1 MTPIDRILVPL
12 DTDDVAWAAKLA
24 AQLKGYVGGVKLGK
38 QFFTA
43 NGPFGVNKISCVGHP
58 IFMDLKFHDIPNTV
72 ASAVRSLHRLQPFML
87 NVHASGGRAMMKA
100 AVAANKEAKKTRPLL
115 LGVTMLT
122 SLSECDLK
130 EIGVSSDS
138 GQQVVRLAQLAQDCG
153 MDGVVCSP
161 LEITLLRK
169 ACGDEFKLVVPGVRP
184 SWASSNDQK
193 RVATPAEAITR
204 GADYLVIGRPITTAD
219 DPVNAAAR
227 IGEELAAL

>member
-1 MTPIDRILVPL
+1 MTLIDRILVPL

-43 NGPFGVNKISCVGHP
+43 NGPFGVNKIACVGHP

-72 ASAVRSLHRLQPFML
+72 ASAVRSLHRLKPFML
-87 NVHASGGRAMMKA
+87 NVHASGGGAMMRA
-100 AVAANKEAKKTRPLL
+100 AVAANKEAKETRPLL

-193 RVATPAEAITR
+193 RVATPAEAIGR

-227 IGEELAAL
+227 IGEELAEL

>member
-1 MTPIDRILVPL
+1 MTPIERILVPL
-12 DTDDVAWAAKLA
+12 DTDDVARAAKLA
-24 AQLKGYVGGVKLGK
+24 ARLKGYVGGVKLGK

-43 NGPFGVNKISCVGHP
+43 NGPNGVNKIACVGHP

-72 ASAVRSLHRLQPFML
+72 ASAIRSIHRLKPFML

-100 AVAANKEAKKTRPLL
+100 AVAANNEAKETKPLL

-130 EIGVSSDS
+130 EIGVASDA
-138 GQQVVRLAQLAQDCG
+138 GQQVVRLSKLAQDCG
-153 MDGVVCSP
+153 MDGVVCSS

-169 ACGDEFKLVVPGVRP
+169 ACGDHFKLVVPGIRP
-184 SWASSNDQK
+184 SWSSSNDQK
-193 RVATPAEAITR
+193 RVATPIEAIAR

-219 DPVNAAAR
+219 DPVNAAVR
-227 IGEELAAL
+227 IREELAAL

>member
-1 MTPIDRILVPL
+1 MTPIERILVPL
-12 DTDDVAWAAKLA
+12 DTDDVGRAAKLA
-24 AQLKGYVGGVKLGK
+24 ARLKGHVGGVKLGK

-43 NGPFGVNKISCVGHP
+43 NGPNGANKIACVGHP

-72 ASAVRSLHRLQPFML
+72 ASAIRSIHRLQPFML
-87 NVHASGGRAMMKA
+87 NVHASGGRAMMRA
-100 AVAANKEAKKTRPLL
+100 AVAANNEAKETKPLL

-130 EIGVSSDS
+130 EIGVASDV
-138 GQQVVRLAQLAQDCG
+138 GQQVVRLSKLAQDCG

-169 ACGDEFKLVVPGVRP
+169 ACGDHFKLVVPGVRP
-184 SWASSNDQK
+184 PWSSSNDQK
-193 RVATPAEAITR
+193 RVATPKEAIAR

-219 DPVNAAAR
+219 DPVNAAVR
-227 IGEELAAL
+227 IREELAAL

>member
-1 MTPIDRILVPL
+1 
-12 DTDDVAWAAKLA
+12 
-24 AQLKGYVGGVKLGK
+24 
-38 QFFTA
+38 
-43 NGPFGVNKISCVGHP
+43 
-58 IFMDLKFHDIPNTV
+58 
-72 ASAVRSLHRLQPFML
+72 
-87 NVHASGGRAMMKA
+87 MKA
-100 AVAANKEAKKTRPLL
+100 AVAANKEAKETRPLL

-138 GQQVVRLAQLAQDCG
+138 GQQVVRLAKLAQDCG
-153 MDGVVCSP
+153 LDGVVCSP

-204 GADYLVIGRPITTAD
+204 GADYLVIGRPITAAD

>member
-43 NGPFGVNKISCVGHP
+43 NGPFGVNKIACVGHP

-87 NVHASGGRAMMKA
+87 NVHASGGGAMMKA
-100 AVAANKEAKKTRPLL
+100 AVAANKEAKETRPLL

-138 GQQVVRLAQLAQDCG
+138 GQQVVRLAKLAQDCG

-204 GADYLVIGRPITTAD
+204 GADYLVIGRPITAAD

>member
-24 AQLKGYVGGVKLGK
+24 AQLKGYVGGIKLGK

-43 NGPFGVNKISCVGHP
+43 NGPYGVNKIACVGHP

-72 ASAVRSLHRLQPFML
+72 ASAVRSLHRLKPFML
-87 NVHASGGRAMMKA
+87 NVHASGGGAMMKA
-100 AVAANKEAKKTRPLL
+100 AVAANKEAKETRPLL

-184 SWASSNDQK
+184 SWASFNDQK

>member
-1 MTPIDRILVPL
+1 
-12 DTDDVAWAAKLA
+12 
-24 AQLKGYVGGVKLGK
+24 
-38 QFFTA
+38 
-43 NGPFGVNKISCVGHP
+43 
-58 IFMDLKFHDIPNTV
+58 
-72 ASAVRSLHRLQPFML
+72 
-87 NVHASGGRAMMKA
+87 MKA
-100 AVAANKEAKKTRPLL
+100 AVAANKEAKENRPLL

-193 RVATPAEAITR
+193 RFATPAEAITR
-204 GADYLVIGRPITTAD
+204 GADYLVIGRPITAAD

>member
-1 MTPIDRILVPL
+1 MTLIDRILVPL

-43 NGPFGVNKISCVGHP
+43 NGPFGVNKIACVGHP

-87 NVHASGGRAMMKA
+87 NVHASGGGAMMRA
-100 AVAANKEAKKTRPLL
+100 AVAANKEAKETRPLL

-138 GQQVVRLAQLAQDCG
+138 GQQVVRLAKLAQDCG
-153 MDGVVCSP
+153 LDGVVCSP

-184 SWASSNDQK
+184 SWASFNDQK

>member
-24 AQLKGYVGGVKLGK
+24 TRLKGYVGGIKLGK

-43 NGPFGVNKISCVGHP
+43 NGPYGVNKIACVGHP

-72 ASAVRSLHRLQPFML
+72 ASAIRSLHRLRPFML

-100 AVAANKEAKKTRPLL
+100 AVTANMEAQGSRPLL

-122 SLSECDLK
+122 SLSECDLT
-130 EIGVSSDS
+130 EIGFPSDA

-169 ACGDEFKLVVPGVRP
+169 ACGDDFKLVVPGVRP

-193 RVATPAEAITR
+193 RVATPSEAIAR

-219 DPVNAAAR
+219 DPVVAAAR

>member
-1 MTPIDRILVPL
+1 MIPIDRILVPL

-24 AQLKGYVGGVKLGK
+24 TRLKGYVGGIKLGK

-43 NGPFGVNKISCVGHP
+43 NGPYGVNKIACVGHP

-130 EIGVSSDS
+130 EIGVSSNS

>member
-1 MTPIDRILVPL
+1 
-12 DTDDVAWAAKLA
+12 
-24 AQLKGYVGGVKLGK
+24 
-38 QFFTA
+38 
-43 NGPFGVNKISCVGHP
+43 
-58 IFMDLKFHDIPNTV
+58 
-72 ASAVRSLHRLQPFML
+72 
-87 NVHASGGRAMMKA
+87 MMKA

-184 SWASSNDQK
+184 SWASFNDQK

>member
-43 NGPFGVNKISCVGHP
+43 NGPFGVNKIACVGHP

-72 ASAVRSLHRLQPFML
+72 ACAIRSIHRLQPFML
-87 NVHASGGRAMMKA
+87 NVHASGGRSMMKA

-138 GQQVVRLAQLAQDCG
+138 GQQVVRLAKLAQDCG

-184 SWASSNDQK
+184 SWSSSNDQK
-193 RVATPAEAITR
+193 RFATPAEAITR
-204 GADYLVIGRPITTAD
+204 GADYLVIGRPITAAD

>member
-43 NGPFGVNKISCVGHP
+43 NGPFGVNKIACVGHP

-87 NVHASGGRAMMKA
+87 NVHASGGGAMMKA
-100 AVAANKEAKKTRPLL
+100 AVAANKEAKETRPLL

-138 GQQVVRLAQLAQDCG
+138 GQQVVRLAKLAQDCG
-153 MDGVVCSP
+153 LDGVVCSP

-193 RVATPAEAITR
+193 RFATPAEAITR
-204 GADYLVIGRPITTAD
+204 GADYLVIGRPITAAD

>member
-43 NGPFGVNKISCVGHP
+43 NGPFGVNKIACVGHP

-72 ASAVRSLHRLQPFML
+72 ASAVRSLHRLKPFML
-87 NVHASGGRAMMKA
+87 NVHASGGGAMMKA
-100 AVAANKEAKKTRPLL
+100 AVAANKEAKETRPLL

-138 GQQVVRLAQLAQDCG
+138 GQQVVRLAKLAQDCG

-184 SWASSNDQK
+184 SWASFNDQK
-193 RVATPAEAITR
+193 RVATPAEAIAR

>member
-12 DTDDVAWAAKLA
+12 DTDDVAWANKLA
-24 AQLKGYVGGVKLGK
+24 AQLKGYVGGIKLGK

-43 NGPFGVNKISCVGHP
+43 NGPYGVNKIACVGHP

-138 GQQVVRLAQLAQDCG
+138 GQQVVRLAKLAQDCG

-193 RVATPAEAITR
+193 RFATPAEAITR
-204 GADYLVIGRPITTAD
+204 GADYLVIGRPITAAD

>member
-24 AQLKGYVGGVKLGK
+24 AQLKGYVGGIKLGK

-43 NGPFGVNKISCVGHP
+43 NGPHGVNKIACVGHP

-72 ASAVRSLHRLQPFML
+72 ASAIRSLHRLQPFML
-87 NVHASGGRAMMKA
+87 NVHASGGGAMMKA
-100 AVAANKEAKKTRPLL
+100 AVAANKEAKETRPLL

-138 GQQVVRLAQLAQDCG
+138 GQQVVRLAKLAQDCG
-153 MDGVVCSP
+153 LDGVVCSP

-184 SWASSNDQK
+184 SWASFNDQK

>member
-43 NGPFGVNKISCVGHP
+43 NGPFGVNKIACVGHP

-87 NVHASGGRAMMKA
+87 NVHASGGGAMMRA
-100 AVAANKEAKKTRPLL
+100 AVAANKEAKETRPLL

-193 RVATPAEAITR
+193 RFATPAEAITR

>member
-12 DTDDVAWAAKLA
+12 DTDDLAWAAELA
-24 AQLKGYVGGVKLGK
+24 ARLKGYVGGIKLGK

-43 NGPFGVNKISCVGHP
+43 NGPKGVNRIARVGHP

-72 ASAVRSLHRLQPFML
+72 ASAIRSVHRLQPFML

-100 AVAANKEAKKTRPLL
+100 AVAANKETKEPRPLL
-115 LGVTMLT
+115 VGVTMLT

-130 EIGVSSDS
+130 EIGVPSDA

-169 ACGDEFKLVVPGVRP
+169 ACGDDFKLVVPGIRP

-193 RVATPAEAITR
+193 RVATPAEAIAR
-204 GADYLVIGRPITTAD
+204 GADYLVIGRPITAAD

-227 IGEELAAL
+227 IGEELAAI

>member
-24 AQLKGYVGGVKLGK
+24 AQLKGYVGGIKLGK

-43 NGPFGVNKISCVGHP
+43 NGPYGVNKIACVGHP

-184 SWASSNDQK
+184 SWASFNDQK

>member
-1 MTPIDRILVPL
+1 MIPIDRILVPL

-24 AQLKGYVGGVKLGK
+24 TRLKGYVGGIKLGK

-43 NGPFGVNKISCVGHP
+43 NGPYGVNKIACVGHP

-130 EIGVSSDS
+130 EIGVSSNS

-184 SWASSNDQK
+184 SWASFNDQK